1 MIGKLFE
8 VIKDDNLPSKMLEML
23 ESLDIDAQQLLAD
36 HYDENSNT
44 ASHFQK
50 RKKEFFKIIN
60 LERLIFVLRHALCIN
75 IYT

>member
-36 HYDENSNT
+36 HYDENSNYFCRVQP
-44 ASHFQK
+44 AK
-50 RKKEFFKIIN
+50 IAIEFAKSKIF
-60 LERLIFVLRHALCIN
+60 LMKLVL
-75 IYT
+75 